1 MLKRK
6 IYGQLE
12 KWKSDKRG
20 TCLMIRGPRQVG
32 KTYAVDHFG
41 KENYENY
48 LYVNFELQPEVK
60 EAFSGNLDVETV
72 TKKLTAYFPDF
83 IFEEGNTL
91 IFFDEI
97 QMCPEARTSL
107 KSFATDGRYDVIAT
121 GSLLG
126 IIFKQTTGTPMGYE
140 TQVDMHPLDFEE
152 FLWANGYREEFTE
165 DLKESISKKKPLG
178 SAILSTMNE
187 KFREHMIVGG
197 MPKAVDRFVKE
208 NSFGAAQ
215 AALRDISDMQRT
227 DVIRYSSQPDKVK
240 TLACLESVPAQL
252 TNTNKKFTYANINGD
267 GSAPSRKYEGNLLW
281 LHDAGIISY
290 CHNITEPKIPL
301 ASKKITDS
309 FKIYMRDT
317 GLLTLSYG
325 DSARIALAIGKG
337 GENKASA
344 NEGAITEN
352 AVADMLYKNNIPLY
366 YYKKGGKEVDFVTEL
381 GLDTALIE
389 VKSGSYGRFPSLDY
403 VAEKYGADRRIVL
416 GYHDIG
422 VDTEGREYYPLF
434 AAAFIKSMTDEKY
447 AGL

>member
-20 TCLMIRGPRQVG
+20 TCLLIRGPRQVG
-32 KTYAVDHFG
+32 KTYAVDYFG
-41 KENYENY
+41 RNSYKNY
-48 LYVNFELQPEVK
+48 LYINFELQPNVK

-72 TKKLTAYFPDF
+72 TKKLTAYFPEF
-83 IFEEGNTL
+83 TFEEGNTL

-107 KSFATDGRYDVIAT
+107 KSFAIDGRYDVIAT

-140 TQVDMHPLDFEE
+140 TQLEMHPLDFEE
-152 FLWANGYREEFTE
+152 YLWANGYKEEFTE
-165 DLKESISKKKPLG
+165 NLKESVSKKKPLG
-178 SAILSTMNE
+178 KAILSVMNE
-187 KFREHMIVGG
+187 KFREHLIVGG
-197 MPKAVDRFVKE
+197 MPKAVDIFVKE

-215 AALRDISDMQRT
+215 AALKDISDMQRA
-227 DVIRYSSQPDKVK
+227 DVIKYSSQPDKVK

-252 TNTNKKFTYANINGD
+252 ASTNKKFTYADINGD
-267 GSAPSRKYEGNLLW
+267 GTASSRKYEGNLLW

-290 CHNITEPKIPL
+290 CHNTREPKIPL
-301 ASKKITDS
+301 ASKKIMDS
-309 FKIYMRDT
+309 FKIYVRDT

-325 DSARIALAIGKG
+325 DSARIALAVGKG
-337 GENKASA
+337 GENKVSA

-352 AVADMLYKNNIPLY
+352 AVADMLRKNDFPLY
-366 YYKKGGKEVDFVTEL
+366 YFSKDGREVDFVAEL
-381 GLDTALIE
+381 GLDTLLIE
-389 VKSGSYGRFPSLDY
+389 VKSGTYSKFPSLDY

-416 GYHDIG
+416 GYHDIA
-422 VDTEGREYYPLF
+422 VDEKGREYYPLF

-447 AGL
+447 VGL